1 MSGPGGTRTVR
12 CAAAL
17 TVGLLLAGGMAAC
30 AYEGVGD
37 PQPTAAGQSR
47 RPAPSVPSKGP
58 DILAAET
65 RNYAELEQRLSAA
78 PGPVL
83 LADSGPADGP
93 GVGFSKAATVM
104 TAGPHTVTTACVGT
118 PHAQIFLYQ
127 ESIGGTEPVVFDV
140 DCAGAQ
146 SQVIQLQKGYVSAHL
161 TRHDPTGAWTGAVA
175 GIRIT
180 VQ

>member
-1 MSGPGGTRTVR
+1 MLGI
-12 CAAAL
+12 
-17 TVGLLLAGGMAAC
+17 LLAGGVAAC
-30 AYEGVGD
+30 AYEGSGD
-37 PQPTAAGQSR
+37 AQPTAAGQSR

-58 DILAAET
+58 DILAAEA
-65 RNYAELEQRLSAA
+65 RNYAELEKRLSGA
-78 PGPVL
+78 PGSVL

-104 TAGPHTVTTACVGT
+104 TAGPHTVTAACVGT
-118 PHAQIFLYQ
+118 PHAQLSLSQ
-127 ESIGGTEPVVFDV
+127 DTMGAEPMMFDV
-140 DCAGAQ
+140 DCSGAQ
-146 SQVIQLQKGYVSAHL
+146 SQVVQLQKGYVSAHL